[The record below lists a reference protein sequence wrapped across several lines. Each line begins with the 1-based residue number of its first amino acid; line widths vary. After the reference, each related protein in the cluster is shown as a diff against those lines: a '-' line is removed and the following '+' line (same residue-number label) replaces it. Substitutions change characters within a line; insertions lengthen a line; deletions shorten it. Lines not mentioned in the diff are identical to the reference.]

1 MRPPRREERRT
12 DWENRQGVGDII
24 DEVSR
29 WVVPPFYIL
38 LLCTYFIA
46 SL

>member
-12 DWENRQGVGDII
+12 DSKQGVGDII

-29 WVVPPFYIL
+29 WVVPPLYIL